1 MVAAINTLI
10 YAVMMRETIHH
21 ALQEYR
27 LIAALMS

>member
-1 MVAAINTLI
+1 MVAAINTSI
-10 YAVMMRETIHH
+10 YAVMMRETIY

>member
-1 MVAAINTLI
+1 MVAAINSLI
-10 YAVMMRETIHH
+10 YAVMMRETIH